1 MWVCICILNTYIIH
15 IYIYIFPIL
24 GLYTYFQHATEGTVF
39 YIKIQIE
46 NIYKYP
52 HLPKCKLNICGQ
64 VINTH
69 IYFFIFGKVS
79 GTIRKKITLRF
90 KLCYYQCWYKYKFEI
105 MIYKYI

>member
-69 IYFFIFGKVS
+69 IYFFIFGKVT
-79 GTIRKKITLRF
+79 GTIRKKKNT
-90 KLCYYQCWYKYKFEI
+90 EI
-105 MIYKYI
+105 